1 MNSHGNRPDLGDEPE
16 QPESTGEA
24 FNAGVPDSSIAPEKG
39 GDPDPA
45 EQARKSWEQLLR
57 TTADFENF
65 KKRATREKQD
75 AVKYASESLLNK
87 LVPVLDNLDMA
98 LTAAQQEAPAQNI
111 QALQTG
117 ITMIHQQL
125 KQALSEAGLTEIDA
139 SGQRFDPNIHEAVSQ
154 QESDAVEEG
163 HVLQQL
169 RKGYKLRDRLLRPA
183 MVVVAKNSGS

>member
-1 MNSHGNRPDLGDEPE
+1 MNSHGNKPDLGDEAE
-16 QPESTGEA
+16 QPASA
-24 FNAGVPDSSIAPEKG
+24 ADPFNASPSDGTSATDK
-39 GDPDPA
+39 PA
-45 EQARKSWEQLLR
+45 DATSADQARKNWEQLLR

-75 AVKYASESLLNK
+75 AVKYASESLLQK

-98 LTAAQQEAPAQNI
+98 LASAQQESSSQNI

-139 SGQRFDPNIHEAVSQ
+139 QGQRFDPNLHEAVSQ
-154 QESDAVEEG
+154 QESGDVPEG

-169 RKGYKLRDRLLRPA
+169 RKGYKLRDRLLRPS
-183 MVVVAKNSGS
+183 MVVVAKTPGS